1 MGGIVGGFVALL
13 LAARGRLA
21 SDFGIGLVLFGLPLV
36 ALAALTSIPVALA
49 ALALVGLA
57 NSIVDVSAITLLQ
70 RLVGDEV
77 LVRVLGTMHGMLIGA
92 LGLGAVLAPVLAGAL
107 GIEGAILV
115 TGLLLPIV
123 TLAAIG
129 RLRVADSRS
138 AAPPHVPLLRGVAF
152 LAVLPEAVLER
163 LAASATE
170 AAYPAGAEIVRAGD
184 PGDRFYVVVEGEVE
198 VVGRT
203 LGRGGSFG
211 EIALLRDV
219 PRTAS
224 VVAVTPVRVCAIDG
238 PVFVAAV
245 TGHAPSVAAA
255 DQVVAARLGSLAT
268 RRDAV

>member
-1 MGGIVGGFVALL
+1 MSQRLIPAWSLRPVL
-13 LAARGRLA
+13 RGR
-21 SDFGIGLVLFGLPLV
+21 
-36 ALAALTSIPVALA
+36 
-49 ALALVGLA
+49 
-57 NSIVDVSAITLLQ
+57 
-70 RLVGDEV
+70 R
-77 LVRVLGTMHGMLIGA
+77 
-92 LGLGAVLAPVLAGAL
+92 
-107 GIEGAILV
+107 
-115 TGLLLPIV
+115 
-123 TLAAIG
+123 
-129 RLRVADSRS
+129 
-138 AAPPHVPLLRGVAF
+138 
-152 LAVLPEAVLER
+152 
-163 LAASATE
+163 
-170 AAYPAGAEIVRAGD
+170 
-184 PGDRFYVVVEGEVE
+184 GEVE